1 MGKPRLAQPLDTTT
15 EVETP
20 EHVRFRYHV
29 AGPGRRVFAY
39 AIDLGIRALIL
50 LAFVIV
56 AYVGGFAVDSID
68 ASTGLVLIVWFA
80 LEWFYYVFWEALWS
94 GRTPG
99 KRALALRV
107 LSDTGHPLRL
117 GQSFLRNLLRAVD
130 FWPMFHPSP
139 IAAPALELPT
149 YGVGI
154 VSMSRDGR
162 FRRLGDLVAGTMVVV
177 EARAFVERALVI
189 HPPPSARELA
199 SLPHRL
205 PLSGDELDAVEVFLR
220 REHKLPPARAHEL
233 AEMIAPTF
241 GARIGIGSI
250 QDPVRFLKVLYAR
263 ARGIPAA
270 PEHPQHHTPPPGPY
284 GQHHQPVPFG
294 SAGWRPP
301 APQGHWGPR

>member
-29 AGPGRRVFAY
+29 AGPARRLFAY
-39 AIDLGIRALIL
+39 GIDLILRGLIL
-50 LAFVIV
+50 FAFYIV
-56 AYVGGFAVDSID
+56 AIIGGLMTGFGD
-68 ASTGLVLIVWFA
+68 ASTGLILVVWFA
-80 LEWFYYVFWEALWS
+80 LEWFYYVFWETLWS

-99 KRALALRV
+99 KRALSLRV

-130 FWPMFHPSP
+130 LFPTMPG
-139 IAAPALELPT
+139 LQLPT
-149 YGVGI
+149 YGVGTAT
-154 VSMSRDGR
+154 MSRDSR

-177 EARAFVERALVI
+177 EARAYVEGALVI

-199 SLPHRL
+199 SLPQRL
-205 PLSGDELDAVEVFLR
+205 PLSGDEIDAVEVFLR

-250 QDPVRFLKVLYAR
+250 RDPVRFLKVLYAR

-270 PEHPQHHTPPPGPY
+270 PEQPQRQGPHPGHNPY
-284 GQHHQPVPFG
+284 QQSHQQQGQAPFG
-294 SAGWRPP
+294 TPGWRPP
-301 APQGHWGPR
+301 QPQGHWGPR